1 MHGHQNPANLKLEA
15 PFGGFRRS
23 DSGFPEGGHWVY
35 AAVTNTQ
42 AVYG

>member
-1 MHGHQNPANLKLEA
+1 MLEA

-23 DSGFPEGGHWVY
+23 GSGFPEGGHWVY
-35 AAVTNTQ
+35 AAVTNMQ